1 MSVWV
6 DQESHA
12 LAADYGAAKLL
23 DRACLG
29 SELIPVIVQVC

>member
-23 DRACLG
+23 DRAYLG
-29 SELIPVIVQVC
+29 SELVPAMVQVC